1 MKLYI
6 KSIAFAT
13 LALGA
18 LSLGSC
24 SEDSVYEVDINAIP
38 LASDYAD
45 AVTITVDQ
53 ATNYATFSFNAP
65 GVYPVWIIDGK
76 SYSTSQS
83 FTRYYRK
90 AGEYSVEVKIGNANG
105 ISQGALTKTFT
116 VDHTIMNGFAGFVYD
131 QETNLWLGATKNDP
145 TFYYA
150 PGWAQIADP
159 SYSFDGDAYTLS
171 LPEATTDKWQAQM
184 HIGTDICLNEG
195 EGYDGSFIFT
205 STKDMNG
212 VTLKIHPQGDDD
224 DAHSF
229 FPQQKINLT
238 AGEPQTFWFS
248 NLVAAVPMN
257 NIVFTLDFGG
267 CPAGVEVT
275 IENFVL
281 KSHSVDDGTVLPELP
296 SEPEPT
302 WAAEDSPANL
312 WSTATISNTFYY
324 APGWAQIADPKVT
337 IEGNSYTFELPSAT
351 FEQWQAQCCFVTD
364 LSAPDMD
371 KLYDFRIVLESTTDI
386 PAAMVKLVEAD
397 ESEVKHDDN
406 FFFAENVALTAGGK
420 TTFWVSKVKAPK
432 NPMHSIN
439 LVLDFGGCPDNTEV
453 KVSGII
459 FQEHHD

>member
-1 MKLYI
+1 M
-6 KSIAFAT
+6 
-13 LALGA
+13 
-18 LSLGSC
+18 
-24 SEDSVYEVDINAIP
+24 
-38 LASDYAD
+38 
-45 AVTITVDQ
+45 TITVDQ

-131 QETNLWLGATKNDP
+131 QEANLWLGATKNDP
-145 TFYYA
+145 SFYYA

-229 FPQQKINLT
+229 FP
-238 AGEPQTFWFS
+238 
-248 NLVAAVPMN
+248 
-257 NIVFTLDFGG
+257 
-267 CPAGVEVT
+267 
-275 IENFVL
+275 
-281 KSHSVDDGTVLPELP
+281 
-296 SEPEPT
+296 
-302 WAAEDSPANL
+302 
-312 WSTATISNTFYY
+312 
-324 APGWAQIADPKVT
+324 
-337 IEGNSYTFELPSAT
+337 
-351 FEQWQAQCCFVTD
+351 
-364 LSAPDMD
+364 
-371 KLYDFRIVLESTTDI
+371 
-386 PAAMVKLVEAD
+386 
-397 ESEVKHDDN
+397 
-406 FFFAENVALTAGGK
+406 
-420 TTFWVSKVKAPK
+420 
-432 NPMHSIN
+432 
-439 LVLDFGGCPDNTEV
+439 
-453 KVSGII
+453 
-459 FQEHHD
+459 